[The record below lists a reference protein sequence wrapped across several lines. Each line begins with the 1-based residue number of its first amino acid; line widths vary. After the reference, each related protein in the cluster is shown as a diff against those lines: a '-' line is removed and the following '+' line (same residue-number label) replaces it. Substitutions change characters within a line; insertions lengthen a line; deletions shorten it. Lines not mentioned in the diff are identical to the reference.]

1 LLTELQYLVYCGW
14 LIFELIFVMLF
25 AVETRGK
32 TPEEIAVFFD
42 GERKPA
48 NLSHVYPDIT
58 AVSMVD
64 SSIPYVEQ
72 DESISYTRK
81 AGAAEAYG
89 LKQPHRV
96 VVR

>member
-1 LLTELQYLVYCGW
+1 
-14 LIFELIFVMLF
+14 MLF

-42 GERKPA
+42 GERKSA
-48 NLSHVYPDIT
+48 NLSRVHPDIIDIT
-58 AVSMVD
+58 AVSMVN
-64 SSIPYVEQ
+64 SSLPIPYAER
-72 DESISYTRK
+72 DKYTSYTRK